1 MKKLAALFIIPL
13 LMVQTPLPASPPVQE
28 TPYELAV
35 AADLDGDGHA
45 DVVIADKER
54 GTVRVA
60 FGTPA
65 GHEARRAVSI
75 LPGIS
80 TIAVARLAGSTANR
94 IVVGSENSGGLR
106 VLAVDKTNAAG
117 FVTVDPP
124 LEVEGIGPGRI
135 AAMPLGWPGGTAGRD
150 DLVVATSE
158 NGMPSVGK
166 WETLL
171 TGAGGPVSSGPVYSL
186 RDAVLAGSNRVLW
199 LVPMGTKQSQPED
212 LLLGAVV
219 GSGSSTR
226 NLMVFDPAVDDL
238 NPKTPG
244 ISVNMNALNT
254 NQQHMRAVSGF
265 FGPSQQSRVLLF
277 GYNEQ
282 MVHSRAYW
290 SGNMVIG
297 LPEFRN
303 FSERVA
309 TITVVR
315 GAEGV
320 SDRLLVTF
328 VSGAERAALYDYDG
342 VSFPV
347 KVTGFAAPVGGNFS
361 GGLALPDGGFL
372 LLEREGFSNRTSGIA
387 RYDRDGNF
395 LGRSTIGEA
404 PLLSGRGN
412 VLFLD
417 GTPLADASAR
427 VISTVAVDD
436 WSATLEGFGAPLK
449 IRGETYRGTVAGLGD
464 AANTILPSVPA
475 GALGVVANQ
484 FAQDMSVYNFG
495 GGGGEVQ
502 DTVEIDPPAGTYP
515 GAVALGFRSAVN
527 DRARA
532 NGQPES
538 REVFYRIDTNLST
551 GAWLVHDPANPPRI
565 AATSTVRF
573 YSAAITGGAKG
584 VIKSAVF
591 NLPSDAI
598 DSDGDGVP
606 DAVEVANGLDPEAGV
621 DTDGDGYSDLTE
633 MYFGTDPNDGS
644 SNPGR
649 LADGSRV
656 PGLDG
661 LTGAFD
667 LVVSLRARIAGQD
680 AYPVT
685 GTPVTAQTLDG
696 SAMAA
701 GNALTVGSV
710 SLARLSGVR
719 WEPDLFFSLRTP
731 PNFELAG
738 GLGTGGREMGA
749 VALFPDAPE
758 SLAGSNTATAYVGD
772 LREAYRP
779 KSGTLFLQRGGV
791 SAALGS
797 NVTAAGLKA
806 ALDAMN
812 SGAGLFGSGA
822 STVTGAMPRFVVRAP
837 APAGRS
843 TANVTAITSF
853 STPASLVHLVPR
865 QDTLAGGAAVE
876 FDLLVSPA
884 PATATANVTVE
895 ETLAALLVEAKLGS
909 MLGIEKPTVFPAR
922 PADAGRT
929 PFTSE
934 ALAALEAPFDGETP
948 KVAYSV
954 ADVVEEVRE
963 AIFAD
968 SPAPGVADLLSVAE
982 YFYEFASSVTAPQA
996 PDAAVVAAFASGNLM
1011 EIPDTMPMPID
1022 AIRQFLAE
1030 GTIGALYV
1038 NEPSASQLNSAR
1050 AAVATL
1056 LSVPAPRPTLL
1067 VDLTVGHGGR
1077 LGVPGDYFGMMDEYE
1092 LYDANGAR
1100 YVFDSAIALGVGAQ
1114 VRVLGFSDLAFEG
1127 GYSFATPLEVISL
1140 SLLSLPEQ
1148 LGADSDNN
1156 LLADAW
1162 EEFFYGTKGN
1172 NPFATGKDGKSLVQ
1186 MYLDGADPE
1195 RGSDTAIADLFPRR
1209 LSLRP
1214 VSFVPRYGGPIP
1226 QAGWELGWKFPAAYS
1241 QNFRF
1246 KLESTDSLTSP
1257 FFQAMADSDQTR
1269 LGDDHALNLLDYGA
1283 GRKFWRLKLE
1293 LNRGFSTMY

>member
-28 TPYELAV
+28 TPYELAL

-80 TIAVARLAGSTANR
+80 TIAVARLAGPTANR

-171 TGAGGPVSSGPVYSL
+171 TGAGGSVSNGPVYSL
-186 RDAVLAGSNRVLW
+186 QDAVLAGSNRVLW
-199 LVPMGTKQSQPED
+199 LVPMGTKQSTPED

-226 NLMVFDPAVDDL
+226 NLMVFDPAEGDL

-277 GYNEQ
+277 GYNER

-290 SGNMVIG
+290 SGNMVIE

-328 VSGAERAALYDYDG
+328 VSGAEQAALYDYDG

-347 KVTGFAAPVGGNFS
+347 KVTGFATPVGGGFS
-361 GGLALPDGGFL
+361 GGLAMPDGGFL

-395 LGRSTIGEA
+395 LGRSTIGEP

-436 WSATLEGFGAPLK
+436 WSATVEGFGAPLK
-449 IRGETYRGTVAGLGD
+449 IRGETYRGTAEGLGD

-515 GAVALGFRSAVN
+515 GAVALRFRSAVN

-633 MYFGTDPNDGS
+633 MYFGTDPNEGS

-661 LTGAFD
+661 LTGT
-667 LVVSLRARIAGQD
+667 AG
-680 AYPVT
+680 
-685 GTPVTAQTLDG
+685 DG
-696 SAMAA
+696 S
-701 GNALTVGSV
+701 NARRERDGGWERSHGGVCFVGAFVGS
-710 SLARLSGVR
+710 A
-719 WEPDLFFSLRTP
+719 
-731 PNFELAG
+731 
-738 GLGTGGREMGA
+738 LGTGSVFLAAHAAEFQFVKWHGLRWTRDGGGGA
-749 VALFPDAPE
+749 VSRCACE
-758 SLAGSNTATAYVGD
+758 SGGRQYRADPVCGGLEGSLSAEVRNSDSPAWRVVLGARFECD
-772 LREAYRP
+772 
-779 KSGTLFLQRGGV
+779 GG
-791 SAALGS
+791 GIE
-797 NVTAAGLKA
+797 
-806 ALDAMN
+806 
-812 SGAGLFGSGA
+812 SGAGRDEQRRGIVRFGGFDGHGRDAEVRGARAGSGGTVHGKCHGDHLVFHSRESGAFGS
-822 STVTGAMPRFVVRAP
+822 
-837 APAGRS
+837 
-843 TANVTAITSF
+843 
-853 STPASLVHLVPR
+853 
-865 QDTLAGGAAVE
+865 
-876 FDLLVSPA
+876 
-884 PATATANVTVE
+884 
-895 ETLAALLVEAKLGS
+895 
-909 MLGIEKPTVFPAR
+909 
-922 PADAGRT
+922 
-929 PFTSE
+929 
-934 ALAALEAPFDGETP
+934 
-948 KVAYSV
+948 
-954 ADVVEEVRE
+954 
-963 AIFAD
+963 
-968 SPAPGVADLLSVAE
+968 
-982 YFYEFASSVTAPQA
+982 
-996 PDAAVVAAFASGNLM
+996 
-1011 EIPDTMPMPID
+1011 
-1022 AIRQFLAE
+1022 
-1030 GTIGALYV
+1030 
-1038 NEPSASQLNSAR
+1038 
-1050 AAVATL
+1050 
-1056 LSVPAPRPTLL
+1056 APRHARR
-1067 VDLTVGHGGR
+1067 GIGG
-1077 LGVPGDYFGMMDEYE
+1077 GV
-1092 LYDANGAR
+1092 
-1100 YVFDSAIALGVGAQ
+1100 
-1114 VRVLGFSDLAFEG
+1114 
-1127 GYSFATPLEVISL
+1127 
-1140 SLLSLPEQ
+1140 
-1148 LGADSDNN
+1148 
-1156 LLADAW
+1156 
-1162 EEFFYGTKGN
+1162 
-1172 NPFATGKDGKSLVQ
+1172 
-1186 MYLDGADPE
+1186 
-1195 RGSDTAIADLFPRR
+1195 
-1209 LSLRP
+1209 
-1214 VSFVPRYGGPIP
+1214 
-1226 QAGWELGWKFPAAYS
+1226 
-1241 QNFRF
+1241 
-1246 KLESTDSLTSP
+1246 
-1257 FFQAMADSDQTR
+1257 
-1269 LGDDHALNLLDYGA
+1269 
-1283 GRKFWRLKLE
+1283 
-1293 LNRGFSTMY
+1293 